1 MSAFDVSII
10 MPNYNCEPYI
20 AQSIRSALQQGGVTV
35 EVVFVDDA
43 SSDGSVA
50 AARAMAE
57 EFPGRVQVHNLEK
70 NSGSAVARN
79 MALRHAT
86 GRWLAVLDSDDLM
99 YPHRLAKLIEA
110 ADAQG
115 AAIIADDLLTFYDD
129 GKRAPHGLLGGKHAL
144 GGHHVSLA
152 DFVRGNPMYG
162 PYGSLGYVKPM
173 VRADA
178 WRASGVWYDPA
189 LRLAQDYDFLLRLLE
204 HGLDFYLLPEPWY
217 FYRKHSSSN
226 SAKLKRAQI
235 EALKVADLE
244 FAERIA
250 GQADVEAARRERHA
264 SLDRALAFDTLVGA
278 IKERQWG
285 TALAEMLRHPDAAA
299 LLALPVRARI
309 ERFRRRRAIEAQDGA
324 IAAVLTSRRL
334 DDAGRAHLD
343 MIAHALRAKSLSPR
357 LVQPF
362 APDAQTP
369 DSFPAA
375 DLASFDQIAL
385 AGWERRGDRF
395 VRVAQFPKSEPSP
408 EFEPLMVALSAYPAL
423 DAVLIDTPQAA
434 DAESFLIRPVEKR
447 LAWDEQAGALVAA

>member
-1 MSAFDVSII
+1 MPTFDVSII
-10 MPNYNCEPYI
+10 MPNFNCEPYI
-20 AQSIRSALQQGGVTV
+20 AQSIRSALQQCGVSV

-50 AARAMAE
+50 VAQAMAD
-57 EFPGRVQVHNLEK
+57 EFPGLVQVHRLEQ

-79 MALRHAT
+79 MALRHAN

-110 ADAQG
+110 ADEQG
-115 AAIIADDLLTFYDD
+115 ADIIADDLLTFYDD
-129 GKRAPHGLLGGKHAL
+129 GKRAPHGLLGGNHAR

-162 PYGSLGYVKPM
+162 RYGSLGYVKPM
-173 VRADA
+173 VRAEK
-178 WRASGVWYDPA
+178 WRDSGVWYDPA

-204 HGLDFYLLPEPWY
+204 HGLEFYLLPEPWY

-235 EALKVADLE
+235 EALKQADIE
-244 FAERIA
+244 FSQRIA
-250 GQADVEAARRERHA
+250 GQTEVEAARLERHA

-278 IKERQWG
+278 IKGRQWG
-285 TALAEMLRHPDAAA
+285 VALAEMARNPGAAA
-299 LLALPVRARI
+299 LLALPIQARVDRMRRQRAT
-309 ERFRRRRAIEAQDGA
+309 ADLPGA
-324 IAAVLTSRRL
+324 CAAVLTSRVLDDEGRARL
-334 DDAGRAHLD
+334 DAIGL
-343 MIAHALRAKSLSPR
+343 ALREKSLSPR
-357 LVQPF
+357 LVLPF

-375 DLASFDQIAL
+375 DLGSYDQVSM
-385 AGWERRGDRF
+385 AGWERRGDRY
-395 VRVAQFPKSEPSP
+395 VKVAGPS
-408 EFEPLMVALSAYPAL
+408 FEPLIVAQSAYPSL
-423 DAVLIDTPQAA
+423 EAVLVDTPKAA
-434 DAESFLIRPVEKR
+434 DAESFLIKPVETR

>member
-10 MPNYNCEPYI
+10 MPNFNCEPYI
-20 AQSIRSALQQGGVTV
+20 AASIRSALDSVGVTV

-43 SSDGSVA
+43 SSDSSVA
-50 AARAMAE
+50 VARAMAE
-57 EFPGRVQVHNLEK
+57 EFPGRVQVHSLEK

-99 YPHRLAKLIEA
+99 YPQRLAKLIEA

-129 GKRAPHGLLGGKHAL
+129 GKRAPHGLLGGKHAQ
-144 GGHHVSLA
+144 GGHRVSLA

-178 WRASGVWYDPA
+178 WRASDVWYDPA

-226 SAKLKRAQI
+226 SAKLKRPQI

-244 FAERIA
+244 FAQRIA

-278 IKERQWG
+278 IKGRQWG

-309 ERFRRRRAIEAQDGA
+309 ERFRRRDINVQDGA
-324 IAAVLTSRRL
+324 NAAVLTSRRL

-343 MIAHALRAKSLSPR
+343 TIAHALRAKSLSPR

-375 DLASFDQIAL
+375 DLASFDHITL

-395 VRVAQFPKSEPSP
+395 VRVAPTAKSEPQA

-434 DAESFLIRPVEKR
+434 EAESFLIRPVEKR
-447 LAWDEQAGALVAA
+447 LAWDEKAGALVAA